1 MTSRYLEFTKL
12 AVNPSS
18 SSASLTAI
26 GEGKPP
32 MKSGKGYNVNMGLYP
47 DSDNSQSDWTNSIES
62 ATGTA
67 SPTQPTGKVTS
78 TWAADNDQRLRHLN
92 GVVYDRWGTKI
103 SSETNATGVSTTVT
117 QPAGA
122 SAVNPANAFES
133 SVADANYTDPKKL
146 GASVAMNMKNVTPF
160 QTDSKID
167 TITAASRA
175 LDWCLEKTASYVH
188 DPSETHF
195 QRLLRKE
202 GEKAI
207 AAGDMEKAT
216 KLAVASNALA
226 FLEKVK
232 DGSADFEEPAED
244 KTAAGMKE
252 RGLRLLINDAVLKA
266 PKSGVKNIFEAGQR
280 VVNPATMGP
289 TQNLFNTK
297 GKPHWRNIANLMNN
311 TPGFRPHVTTTP
323 EEAKAL
329 YKALGNP
336 YLRAA
341 KQWIYENPVRG
352 NAILGAGAALGATGL
367 AAALPEIDDP
377 QSVLGR
383 AYNKMVT
390 HPIQTGIG
398 VGLMTPFMATGFAG
412 MNQSVTQPMV
422 QTAQNIAGGIGAG
435 ALAHNALRSDMEKG
449 RDSAINDFIGQTKR
463 NVKSN
468 MIRNTGIGAGY
479 GALGGLVAATAA
491 NRLGNLGFDLGD
503 YAKYTLA
510 GAGVGGLGGYL
521 SDVIGTNYDKDENYT
536 D

>member
-103 SSETNATGVSTTVT
+103 SSETNAPGVSTTVT

-133 SVADANYTDPKKL
+133 SVSDANYTDPKKL

-167 TITAASRA
+167 TITAASKA

-266 PKSGVKNIFEAGQR
+266 PKSGVKNIFEAGQKVTTR
-280 VVNPATMGP
+280 GSIGLDASNKAIRAK
-289 TQNLFNTK
+289 LFDAK
-297 GKPHWRNIANLMNN
+297 GKAIPENIAKLMDASGLKKGA
-311 TPGFRPHVTTTP
+311 TPGEALAVTQQ
-323 EEAKAL
+323 
-329 YKALGNP
+329 LGNP
-336 YLRAA
+336 YFRAA
-341 KQWIYENPVRG
+341 KQWIYENPVKG
-352 NAILGAGAALGATGL
+352 NVLLGGGTALGAAGL

-398 VGLMTPFMATGFAG
+398 IGLTAPFLATGFAG

-422 QTAQNIAGGIGAG
+422 QSAQNVAGGIGLG
-435 ALAHNALRSDMEKG
+435 TLTHNALRSDMEKG

-503 YAKYTLA
+503 
-510 GAGVGGLGGYL
+510 
-521 SDVIGTNYDKDENYT
+521 
-536 D
+536 

>member
-67 SPTQPTGKVTS
+67 SPAQPTGKVMS
-78 TWAADNDQRLRHLN
+78 AWAADNDQRLRHLN
-92 GVVYDRWGTKI
+92 GVVYDRWGTKT
-103 SSETNATGVSTTVT
+103 SSETSVPGVSTTSTRPV
-117 QPAGA
+117 GA
-122 SAVNPANAFES
+122 SAANPANSFES

-167 TITAASRA
+167 TITAASKA

-252 RGLRLLINDAVLKA
+252 RGLRLLINDAVQKA
-266 PKSGVKNIFEAGQR
+266 PKSGVKNIFEAGQK
-280 VVNPATMGP
+280 VVVDPYKR
-289 TQNLFNTK
+289 LFNNR
-297 GKPHWRNIANLMNN
+297 GGRNWANIQELMHDKKLIS
-311 TPGFRPHVTTTP
+311 GADARA
-323 EEAKAL
+323 EAMQL
-329 YKALGNP
+329 YNQLGSP
-336 YLRAA
+336 RLRAA
-341 KQWIYENPVRG
+341 KQWLYENPVKG
-352 NAILGAGAALGATGL
+352 NAIIGGGTALGAAGL

-377 QSVLGR
+377 QSVIGR

-398 VGLMTPFMATGFAG
+398 IGLTAPFLATGFAG

-422 QTAQNIAGGIGAG
+422 QSAQNVAGGIGLG
-435 ALAHNALRSDMEKG
+435 ALTHNALRSDMEKG

-510 GAGVGGLGGYL
+510 GAGIGGLGGYM
-521 SDVIGTNYDKDENYT
+521 SDVIGTNYDKDVNYT